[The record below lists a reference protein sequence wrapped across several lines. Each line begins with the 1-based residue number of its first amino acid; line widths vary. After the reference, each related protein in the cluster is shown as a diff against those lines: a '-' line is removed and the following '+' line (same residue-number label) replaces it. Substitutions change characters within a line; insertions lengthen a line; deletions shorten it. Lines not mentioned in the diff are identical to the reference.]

1 MGKKPAEE
9 NRGANPPARG
19 RRKVIVQKAAYRR
32 EPPPRK
38 RAWKI
43 SQYLPLVK
51 LRLVRNGTQ
60 AVALL
65 NLSRLPADASPE
77 ACVAWGRS
85 FYRAIEAG
93 QELEQAARTAD
104 QSMQTGE
111 EKRGD

>member
-1 MGKKPAEE
+1 MEKKPVEE
-9 NRGANPPARG
+9 SQGANPPARG

-32 EPPPRK
+32 EPPLRK

-65 NLSRLPADASPE
+65 NLSHLPADASPE

-85 FYRAIEAG
+85 FRRAIEAG
-93 QELEQAARTAD
+93 QELEQAVQSAD
-104 QSMQTGE
+104 QSIQAGE
-111 EKRGD
+111 ESGDD

>member
-1 MGKKPAEE
+1 M
-9 NRGANPPARG
+9 
-19 RRKVIVQKAAYRR
+19 IVQKAAYRR

-65 NLSRLPADASPE
+65 NLSRLTADASPE
-77 ACVAWGRS
+77 ECAAWGRS

-93 QELEQAARTAD
+93 QELGQAAKTAD
-104 QSMQTGE
+104 QSMQTG
-111 EKRGD
+111 GQQDDD